1 MNVVV
6 FLSFASSTDNIGDF
20 VVLSTGPC
28 GQHVGMGTKLAQRFV
43 EFKKKI
49 IQDLVSK

>member
-1 MNVVV
+1 MNVVVV

-43 EFKKKI
+43 GFSLKVMRLNPK
-49 IQDLVSK
+49 